1 MTIYKVLLAEHYAT
15 WIKVEANSEKEPLD
29 KAEKGD
35 WSETIET
42 DLLDRMV
49 VGDVSLHE
57 D

>member
-1 MTIYKVLLAEHYAT
+1 MKYYKVLLAEHHAT
-15 WIKVEANSEKEPLD
+15 WIKVEANSEKEALD